1 MCRYKTKTNLSSVE
15 EPSSDLTKLA
25 DLQGIASSKV
35 EICLIFALSAPKFL
49 NLIILLY
56 QVKYLA
62 LAQENVPLAM
72 ELLETA
78 FIRGQWLIFQVCPMY
93 DTIKPQIPE
102 CGFGAQLPPSVGQ
115 ANPGER
121 P

>member
-1 MCRYKTKTNLSSVE
+1 ME

-35 EICLIFALSAPKFL
+35 KTFFSSYFHFKL
-49 NLIILLY
+49 ILLLPK
-56 QVKYLA
+56 VKYLA

-78 FIRGQWLIFQVCPMY
+78 FIRGQWLIFQVRPSN
-93 DTIKPQIPE
+93 DTDSIQNSRMWIWCQTSSRSWISESRKKTPKTFTRISE
-102 CGFGAQLPPSVGQ
+102 FG
-115 ANPGER
+115 
-121 P
+121 

>member
-1 MCRYKTKTNLSSVE
+1 MLNSAIFK
-15 EPSSDLTKLA
+15 A
-25 DLQGIASSKV
+25 DS
-35 EICLIFALSAPKFL
+35 FAL
-49 NLIILLY
+49 

-78 FIRGQWLIFQVCPMY
+78 FIRGQWLIFQVHASYMY
-93 DTIKPQIPE
+93 KTELKISE
-102 CGFGAQLPPSVGQ
+102 RGFGAELPPKVGQ
-115 ANPGER
+115 ANPGKR